1 MEGRNCSQAAGL
13 VAFIKKYK
21 FVAVLYMLSDGLPP
35 LVNLSRAFQRKEVD
49 FTVVKALVQGT
60 KVTIDA
66 LLMTPGKHFQS
77 LPTVLP
83 ELKEFG
89 VSQPSDF
96 EVQDFKRNVYKKY
109 LIVLSRHITGRFP
122 DVALFEGF

>member
-1 MEGRNCSQAAGL
+1 MEERNCSQAAGL